1 MYSTTLIA
9 VFTAALQVEN
19 MNNEQKT
26 SFYNDGD
33 NMVVEIIYMK
43 IVMIMTAVIIN
54 CDNNDDKRFFLQTLC
69 SVKSVKFCLLHFL
82 FPLKAFSIVFDAQ
95 IFSKSSSYCAQRS
108 HEHIEINKIIKVI
121 NFKENRRKHQHAVLS
136 MPSECEP
143 GEQ

>member
-1 MYSTTLIA
+1 MDKQLN
-9 VFTAALQVEN
+9 E
-19 MNNEQKT
+19 NNEQKT

-69 SVKSVKFCLLHFL
+69 S
-82 FPLKAFSIVFDAQ
+82 Q
-95 IFSKSSSYCAQRS
+95 IFSKSSCYCAQRS

-143 GEQ
+143 CKQ